1 MTQQPA
7 NTSDPASF
15 DASVPMGLAQASRLP
30 FVTAVLCFLTI
41 LLDGY
46 DTAMIEGGLEFTL
59 SAPADNLIRMPKLLG
74 AAA

>member
-30 FVTAVLCFLTI
+30 FVTAVLGFLTI